1 MRNRLEYS
9 PQAASDDPL
18 TLGAAEAFGKE
29 VQGHDVLHKCHVTL
43 PSLLP
48 LFARLR
54 MNAHLQRS
62 ALVAQPHLT
71 RAPYHATAALRA
83 FELRPSS
90 GRHLGGVL
98 GAAIAAADRDAVAR
112 LLPRVE
118 GDPPPIHPPSPRE
131 LRRVQS
137 RCPFLLPLRRLF
149 RRVKWFEEAARVATQ
164 SGGRT
169 RGEAEN

>member
-118 GDPPPIHPPSPRE
+118 GDPPDSPSVAKGTAP
-131 LRRVQS
+131 
-137 RCPFLLPLRRLF
+137 CPVPLPLPLAPP
-149 RRVKWFEEAARVATQ
+149 EAVPQ
-164 SGGRT
+164 
-169 RGEAEN
+169 GEMV